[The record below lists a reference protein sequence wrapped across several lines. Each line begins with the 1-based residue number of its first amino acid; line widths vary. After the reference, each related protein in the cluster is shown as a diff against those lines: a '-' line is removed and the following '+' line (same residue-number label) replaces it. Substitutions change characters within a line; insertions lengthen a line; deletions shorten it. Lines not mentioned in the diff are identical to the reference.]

1 VTTEICSAEPVL
13 SAEDLEHFE
22 TQGYVKLA
30 QAVPPEQAAA
40 AVDAI
45 WQFLGMDRNDPEDWY
60 RPPHSPDG
68 IVEIYQH
75 QALWDN
81 RQSPRIYRAFRQLWQ
96 TEKLWISLDRA
107 CMKPPMNSRRD
118 DWKWPSF
125 MHWDFDLK
133 ETPAQFGVQ
142 GVLCL
147 SDTSEDQGGFHC
159 IPGMHREV
167 IEWSNKPPEQRE
179 PKVLPFESSRVRAIP
194 ANAGDLIMWHRALP
208 HGSGLNRTDRPRL
221 AQYILA
227 APAGFNI
234 SMYQPDDGGPR
245 SATSADEATRQQRI
259 AQWERRSGPSG
270 LALDPREAG
279 PPAVLTPLGRR
290 LLGLDPWA

>member
-1 VTTEICSAEPVL
+1 MTTEICSAAPVL
-13 SAEDLEHFE
+13 SALDLEHFE

-45 WQFLGMDRNDPEDWY
+45 WQFLGMDRSDPGDWY

-68 IVEIYQH
+68 MVEIYQH

-81 RQSPRIYRAFRQLWQ
+81 RQSPRIYRAFCQLWQ

-107 CMKPPMNSRRD
+107 CMKPPVNPGRD

-125 MHWDFDLK
+125 MHWDFDLR
-133 ETPAQFGVQ
+133 ELPAQFGVQ

-167 IEWSNKPPEQRE
+167 IEWSKQPPERRE
-179 PKVLPFESSRVRAIP
+179 PKVLPFESGRVRAIP

-234 SMYQPDDGGPR
+234 SLYQPDDGGPR
-245 SATSADEATRQQRI
+245 SSTAAHEATRQHRI

-279 PPAVLTPLGRR
+279 PPAVLTPLGRK
-290 LLGLDPWA
+290 LLGLDLWE